1 MSKKAYILMPCMAKL
16 IMKQKLFTEFE
27 EVSEKAWKQKIQY
40 DLKGADY
47 NDTLVWESP
56 EGIKVKPFYH
66 QDSMSDIFSKIPLP
80 EHGWSIG
87 QEIYAGNAAMANKK
101 AIKVLQNGAER
112 VQFNIPS
119 ETIDSSVLLKNIDLK
134 LTSVYLEMQFLSE
147 GYIQSVL
154 DVAKGHE
161 DAIYFNLDI
170 IGNLARTGNWYTSL
184 EKDHRFLDAMLKTKA
199 QHILNVD
206 VSLYENAGAT
216 MVQQLGYAMAH
227 ANEYLNHID
236 QNGSGNQIKSMVFK
250 IAVGGNYFFEIAKL
264 RALRVLW
271 ANLLSVYDMKLDC
284 HIVAYP
290 SKRNKT
296 LYDYNVNMLRTTTE
310 CMSAV
315 LGGAN
320 TVINMSYDA
329 LYHKS
334 NDFGERIALN
344 QLLLL
349 KEESYFDKV
358 NNASDGSYYI
368 ASLTEQLAEKSLEL
382 LKSIEKGGGFL
393 KQLKNHT
400 IQGKIKESANKQQ
413 ERFNAQ
419 EEVLV
424 GTNKFHNET
433 DTIKEN
439 LELYPFVK
447 TNARKTL
454 LVPII
459 EKRLAETMEQNRL
472 KDE

>member
-1 MSKKAYILMPCMAKL
+1 
-16 IMKQKLFTEFE
+16 MKNTLLNEFE

-47 NDTLVWESP
+47 NDALVWESP

-66 QDSMSDIFSKIPLP
+66 SDSMSDNGSEAPFVA
-80 EHGWSIG
+80 HAWQVG
-87 QEIYAGNAAMANKK
+87 QEIYAGNAVIANKK
-101 AIKVLQNGAER
+101 AIKSLQSGAER
-112 VQFNIPS
+112 LQLIIPS
-119 ETIDSSVLLKNIDLK
+119 EAIVIADVLKNIDLK
-134 LTSVYLEMQFLSE
+134 TTTIYLKMEFLSTD
-147 GYIQSVL
+147 YVQSVL
-154 DVAKGHE
+154 EVAKGHE
-161 DAIYFNLDI
+161 DSIYLNVDI
-170 IGNLARTGNWYTSL
+170 IGSLARSGNWYGTL
-184 EKDHRFLDAMLKTKA
+184 EKDHSTLDNILNTKA
-199 QHILNVD
+199 QHVLSVD

-227 ANEYLNHID
+227 ANEYLNHLD
-236 QNGSGNQIKSMVFK
+236 QTQSLNKIKSIVFK
-250 IAVGGNYFFEIAKL
+250 VAIGGNYFFEIAKL

-271 ANLLSVYDMKLDC
+271 ENLLSVYDVRLDC

-320 TVINMSYDA
+320 TVINMPYDA
-329 LYHKS
+329 LYHKA
-334 NDFGERIALN
+334 NEFGERIAMN

-358 NNASDGSYYI
+358 SNASDGSYYI
-368 ASLTEQLAEKSLEL
+368 ESLTQQLAEKGLEL

-393 KQLKNHT
+393 KQLKEHT
-400 IQGKIKESANKQQ
+400 IQEKIRESAHKQQ
-413 ERFNAQ
+413 ERFNEQ

-424 GTNKFHNET
+424 GTNKFQNE
-433 DTIKEN
+433 DDKMRHD

-447 TNARKTL
+447 TKARKTL

-459 EKRLAETMEQNRL
+459 EKRLAEALEQKRL
-472 KDE
+472 EDE

>member
-1 MSKKAYILMPCMAKL
+1 
-16 IMKQKLFTEFE
+16 MKQKLFNEFE

-47 NDTLVWESP
+47 NNTLVWESP

-66 QDSMSDIFSKIPLP
+66 KDSKADTILDLP
-80 EHGWSIG
+80 SLEQNWHVG
-87 QEIYAGNAAMANKK
+87 QEIYAGNAAIANKR
-101 AIKVLQNGAER
+101 AIKSLKNGVER
-112 VQFNIPS
+112 VQFVIPS
-119 ETIDSSVLLKNIDLK
+119 EDIAISDLLKGIALEQ
-134 LTSVYLEMQFLSE
+134 TSIYLNMEFFSAD
-147 GYIQSVL
+147 YVQSVL
-154 DVAKGHE
+154 DFAAVHE
-161 DAIYFNLDI
+161 SAIYFNVDI
-170 IGNLARTGNWYTSL
+170 IGNLARTGNWYSSL
-184 EKDHRFLDAMLKTKA
+184 EKDYEALHTMLKTKA
-199 QHILNVD
+199 QHVLSVD

-227 ANEYLNHID
+227 ANEYLNYLD
-236 QNGSGNQIKSMVFK
+236 ERASGNQIKSMVFK
-250 IAVGGNYFFEIAKL
+250 VAVGGNYFFEIAKL
-264 RALRVLW
+264 KALRLLWEIVLT
-271 ANLLSVYDMKLDC
+271 VYDLKLDC
-284 HIVAYP
+284 HILVYP

-315 LGGAN
+315 LGGAH
-320 TVINMSYDA
+320 TIINLPYDA
-329 LYHKS
+329 IYHKS

-358 NNASDGSYYI
+358 SNATDGSYYI
-368 ASLTEQLAEKSLEL
+368 ESLTEQLVEKSLEL

-393 KQLKNHT
+393 KQLKEHT
-400 IQGKIKESANKQQ
+400 IQGKINEAAHKQQ
-413 ERFNAQ
+413 ERFNEQ
-419 EEVLV
+419 TEILV
-424 GTNKFHNET
+424 GTNKFQNET
-433 DTIKEN
+433 DKMKDN

-459 EKRLAETMEQNRL
+459 EKRLAEVMEQNRL

>member
-1 MSKKAYILMPCMAKL
+1 
-16 IMKQKLFTEFE
+16 MKQKLFNEFE

-66 QDSMSDIFSKIPLP
+66 SDSMPQTGSVRFAL
-80 EHGWSIG
+80 EHSWSIG
-87 QEIYAGNAAMANKK
+87 QEIYAGNATLANKRAIKSLKSGVERLQFIIPSK
-101 AIKVLQNGAER
+101 AIDIADV
-112 VQFNIPS
+112 
-119 ETIDSSVLLKNIDLK
+119 LKNIDLE
-134 LTSVYLEMQFLSE
+134 TTTVYLKIEFLSVE
-147 GYIQSVL
+147 YVQSVL
-154 DVAKGHE
+154 EFVKGHE
-161 DAIYFNLDI
+161 NSVYFNVDI
-170 IGNLARTGNWYTSL
+170 IGNLARSGNWYQSL
-184 EKDHRFLDAMLKTKA
+184 EGDHKALDALLKTKA
-199 QHILNVD
+199 VHFLSVD

-227 ANEYLNHID
+227 ANEYLNHLD
-236 QNGSGNQIKSMVFK
+236 QRNSLGQIKSIVFNV
-250 IAVGGNYFFEIAKL
+250 AVGGNYFFEIAKL

-271 ANLLSVYDMKLDC
+271 EKLLSVYEVQLDC

-320 TVINMSYDA
+320 TVINMPYDA

-334 NDFGERIALN
+334 NEFGERIAMN

-358 NNASDGSYYI
+358 SNASDGSYYI
-368 ASLTEQLAEKSLEL
+368 ESLTAQLAEKSLEL

-393 KQLKNHT
+393 KQLKEHT
-400 IQGKIKESANKQQ
+400 IQGKIKESAHKQQ
-413 ERFNAQ
+413 ERFNEQ

-424 GTNKFHNET
+424 GTNKFQNEM
-433 DTIKEN
+433 DTMKEN

-454 LVPII
+454 LEPII
-459 EKRLAETMEQNRL
+459 EKRLAETLEQNRL